1 MFVREMCYKN
11 INSLK
16 SMLKFIFNH
25 NTQCKNI
32 KLMAPITDS
41 IRFILSNLKDS
52 EISLKPFMMG
62 RVINVEDFLNDI
74 YIKHKD
80 LDSVYIKIDDNQI
93 KENDNVFEVK
103 ILNNKIV
110 AKKSNSEADFKL
122 SINNLSQM
130 AFEYTDIN
138 QILFVENIEV
148 TDKNKKAI
156 DLLNSIFNKKE
167 NYINEYV

>member
-1 MFVREMCYKN
+1 M
-11 INSLK
+11 
-16 SMLKFIFNH
+16 
-25 NTQCKNI
+25 
-32 KLMAPITDS
+32 
-41 IRFILSNLKDS
+41 
-52 EISLKPFMMG
+52 
-62 RVINVEDFLNDI
+62 
-74 YIKHKD
+74 
-80 LDSVYIKIDDNQI
+80 DDNQI

>member
-41 IRFILSNLKDS
+41 IRFILSNLKDN

-156 DLLNSIFNKKE
+156 DLLNSI
-167 NYINEYV
+167 